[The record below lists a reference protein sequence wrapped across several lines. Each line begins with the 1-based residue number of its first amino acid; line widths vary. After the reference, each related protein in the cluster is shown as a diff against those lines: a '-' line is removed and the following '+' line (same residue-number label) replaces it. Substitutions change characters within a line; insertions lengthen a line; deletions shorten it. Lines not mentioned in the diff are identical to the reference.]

1 MSEIEK
7 ISLRLP
13 KIPRDSY
20 YEDYV
25 AALLNAGGYY
35 LQRSIHRYVE
45 GVEMLELDVVA
56 TKISA
61 DTVEKTVIEIKSGNW
76 GIKDVFKVVGWLQY
90 LQIKNATGA
99 FIFQNEA
106 PMHDYEMMRDVA
118 KNLHVELIQNKRS
131 ANDELDDSLLKDSFG
146 INLDGFHESIIS
158 SFRYAFNMERVFID
172 YVHQFSKENPQLNSP
187 KMVYEYLRKLNNE
200 SFLYQEPIA
209 RLTFLSDLSY
219 EYRFIGG
226 IMYHEIKGDGLLS
239 PEEHPD
245 FNGDYFSIFYPKTSD
260 LTPVYV
266 AQYATLLNKLFV
278 LEAIVEHIVQT
289 KTDTDDIF
297 QNLLT
302 SSKLLS
308 LNGNVRHFIESLK
321 SKPTYYIY
329 PYFWQVFLYVFGG
342 FILNDRKEKEY
353 ELLSKITKLPKE
365 EIDDALDIWNELFPL
380 NNGWFQKPT
389 NNSNI
394 YALKM
399 MPAPLYGIGANL
411 RLHLYGNKEIEQE
424 GNLFDNLKSLLT
436 GQHTFDDVN
445 GWNNSAYYMLK
456 RDINLHVNNL
466 DEKGKYEKRLLE
478 VEKYIKGCGRYYNV
492 MSFEE
497 VIQSKRIRVLIPNG
511 FVGYY
516 EDNTYD
522 IYVVKNN
529 NRNEKL
535 NIFQYAKDLKLN
547 ESLFVNGVIL
557 GTDESIAEDKA
568 DKVWYFTRFEQKML
582 SEIEDI
588 INNSNLLHNK

>member
-1 MSEIEK
+1 M
-7 ISLRLP
+7 
-13 KIPRDSY
+13 
-20 YEDYV
+20 
-25 AALLNAGGYY
+25 
-35 LQRSIHRYVE
+35 
-45 GVEMLELDVVA
+45 
-56 TKISA
+56 
-61 DTVEKTVIEIKSGNW
+61 
-76 GIKDVFKVVGWLQY
+76 
-90 LQIKNATGA
+90 
-99 FIFQNEA
+99 
-106 PMHDYEMMRDVA
+106 
-118 KNLHVELIQNKRS
+118 
-131 ANDELDDSLLKDSFG
+131 
-146 INLDGFHESIIS
+146 
-158 SFRYAFNMERVFID
+158 
-172 YVHQFSKENPQLNSP
+172 
-187 KMVYEYLRKLNNE
+187 
-200 SFLYQEPIA
+200 
-209 RLTFLSDLSY
+209 
-219 EYRFIGG
+219 
-226 IMYHEIKGDGLLS
+226 
-239 PEEHPD
+239 
-245 FNGDYFSIFYPKTSD
+245 
-260 LTPVYV
+260 
-266 AQYATLLNKLFV
+266 
-278 LEAIVEHIVQT
+278 
-289 KTDTDDIF
+289 
-297 QNLLT
+297 
-302 SSKLLS
+302 
-308 LNGNVRHFIESLK
+308 
-321 SKPTYYIY
+321 
-329 PYFWQVFLYVFGG
+329 FLYVFGG

>member
-209 RLTFLSDLSY
+209 RLKFLSDLSY

-226 IMYHEIKGDGLLS
+226 IMYHEIKGDGLLY

-353 ELLSKITKLPKE
+353 ELLSMITKLPKE
-365 EIDDALDIWNELFPL
+365 EIDDALDIWDELFPL
-380 NNGWFQKPT
+380 NNGWFQQPT